1 MHNDLE
7 KMYMD
12 VINDNVNVS
21 KTSDLKEFFIL
32 LGGLI
37 AIVLFIIFVCN
48 IFANIFITN
57 MSDETQMKIERFLGS
72 NNKDDVLDKKYSKPF
87 NTLRKARKIIVYHD
101 KELQNKSNFPIIVK
115 DHEAVNAWITP
126 TGNIY
131 FTTAL
136 LNENLDDDELIF
148 VLAHELG
155 HYKHRDHLKSVSR
168 NLIIALVCNVVF
180 GQESKQMQKVVSK
193 ITNVEALSHSR
204 NQERNADEYAS
215 YVSKKMFGNNN
226 GGIKFM
232 NRLLK
237 SEKLPE
243 FVFYF
248 STHPSTQERIRL
260 LQK

>member
-1 MHNDLE
+1 MNSELE
-7 KMYMD
+7 RYIN
-12 VINDNVNVS
+12 VIEDNVNVS

-37 AIVLFIIFVCN
+37 AVVLFIVFVCN

-57 MSDETQMKIERFLGS
+57 MSDETQMKIERLLADE
-72 NNKDDVLDKKYSKPF
+72 KQDDVLDKKYSKPF
-87 NTLRKARKIIVYHD
+87 NTLLNARKLIVSYD
-101 KELQNKSNFPIIVK
+101 KDLQNKSSFPIIVK
-115 DHEAVNAWITP
+115 EHDAFNAWITP
-126 TGNIY
+126 TGTIY

-136 LNENLDDDELIF
+136 LKENLSDEELIF

-168 NLIIALVCNVVF
+168 NLIIVSVCNIIF
-180 GQESKQMQKVVSK
+180 GQESRQLQKAVSK
-193 ITNVEALSHSR
+193 ITNIEALSHSR
-204 NQERNADEYAS
+204 NQERHADEYAS
-215 YVSKKMFGNNN
+215 YISKKMFGNNN

-237 SEKLPE
+237 SEELPE
-243 FVFYF
+243 FIFYF